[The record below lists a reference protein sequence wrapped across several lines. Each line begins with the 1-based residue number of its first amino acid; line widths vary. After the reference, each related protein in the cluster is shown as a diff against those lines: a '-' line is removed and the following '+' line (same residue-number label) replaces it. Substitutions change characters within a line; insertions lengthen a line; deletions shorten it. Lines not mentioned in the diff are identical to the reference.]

1 MNSADDIVILK
12 PKKRNPLIMICAI
25 IVLSVDAYLR
35 FGLASMTSQ
44 HSSNSLYWIRC
55 ASYLV
60 TWVLFVGSFVY
71 IEKKHQRDGILKL
84 TPIGLTKGNTLYP
97 WHEVE
102 QFGITG
108 AGLLAKKIVYWNV
121 KKLSSSRSFVNNLT
135 RVLSGY
141 DVGIFAKNYEIPA
154 GDLAKMLNDWKVRYT
169 GKSSDIKYGR
179 GYGRDLTKKELLL
192 IGGGLVLSLILFLTY
207 LTVHLERNRMKV
219 KANNQQ
225 IQRTLN

>member
-1 MNSADDIVILK
+1 M
-12 PKKRNPLIMICAI
+12 
-25 IVLSVDAYLR
+25 
-35 FGLASMTSQ
+35 
-44 HSSNSLYWIRC
+44 
-55 ASYLV
+55 
-60 TWVLFVGSFVY
+60 
-71 IEKKHQRDGILKL
+71 
-84 TPIGLTKGNTLYP
+84 LTKLR
-97 WHEVE
+97 EVE